1 MPAVASTAAARVTR
15 VASSEAVSATCS
27 SSTSGW
33 PRSRAA
39 AAASSAVTVRSGD
52 RAISRRA
59 CYHSVSALPRRA
71 RPCERCRRVE
81 TAGAG
86 SPSGLQRTAPLHRCG
101 GEMTMAKT
109 NASHQKARAP
119 EERPTIRLL
128 LVDDHPLVREG
139 LKRVL
144 SSMVG
149 VFVVGEASTG
159 EDAIARVRDLE
170 PDIVMMDLSLP
181 KMSGIEATRIIR
193 KDFPQTRVLALTMHM
208 EEVYVRGALE
218 AGASGYL
225 VKDARPNELVR
236 AIETVQSG
244 EPYVMTGA
252 APKLR

>member
-1 MPAVASTAAARVTR
+1 
-15 VASSEAVSATCS
+15 
-27 SSTSGW
+27 
-33 PRSRAA
+33 
-39 AAASSAVTVRSGD
+39 
-52 RAISRRA
+52 
-59 CYHSVSALPRRA
+59 
-71 RPCERCRRVE
+71 
-81 TAGAG
+81 
-86 SPSGLQRTAPLHRCG
+86 
-101 GEMTMAKT
+101 MAKT
-109 NASHQKARAP
+109 NASHQKVRVP

-236 AIETVQSG
+236 AIEAVQSG
-244 EPYVMTGA
+244 ERYVMTGA

>member
-1 MPAVASTAAARVTR
+1 
-15 VASSEAVSATCS
+15 
-27 SSTSGW
+27 
-33 PRSRAA
+33 
-39 AAASSAVTVRSGD
+39 
-52 RAISRRA
+52 
-59 CYHSVSALPRRA
+59 
-71 RPCERCRRVE
+71 
-81 TAGAG
+81 
-86 SPSGLQRTAPLHRCG
+86 
-101 GEMTMAKT
+101 MTMAKT
-109 NASHQKARAP
+109 NASHQKVRVP

-236 AIETVQSG
+236 AIEAVQSG
-244 EPYVMTGA
+244 ERYVMTGA

>member
-1 MPAVASTAAARVTR
+1 
-15 VASSEAVSATCS
+15 
-27 SSTSGW
+27 
-33 PRSRAA
+33 
-39 AAASSAVTVRSGD
+39 
-52 RAISRRA
+52 
-59 CYHSVSALPRRA
+59 
-71 RPCERCRRVE
+71 
-81 TAGAG
+81 
-86 SPSGLQRTAPLHRCG
+86 
-101 GEMTMAKT
+101 MTMAKT
-109 NASHQKARAP
+109 NASHQKVRVP

-244 EPYVMTGA
+244 ERYVMTGA

>member
-1 MPAVASTAAARVTR
+1 MTAK
-15 VASSEAVSATCS
+15 S
-27 SSTSGW
+27 
-33 PRSRAA
+33 
-39 AAASSAVTVRSGD
+39 
-52 RAISRRA
+52 
-59 CYHSVSALPRRA
+59 
-71 RPCERCRRVE
+71 
-81 TAGAG
+81 
-86 SPSGLQRTAPLHRCG
+86 
-101 GEMTMAKT
+101 
-109 NASHQKARAP
+109 NASHQKDRLP
-119 EERPTIRLL
+119 EERPTVRLL

-159 EDAIARVRDLE
+159 EDAVARVRDLE

-193 KDFPQTRVLALTMHM
+193 KEFPATRVLALTMHM

-236 AIETVQSG
+236 AIEAVHGG
-244 EPYVMTGA
+244 EEYVMTGA
-252 APKLR
+252 IRKIR

>member
-1 MPAVASTAAARVTR
+1 
-15 VASSEAVSATCS
+15 
-27 SSTSGW
+27 
-33 PRSRAA
+33 
-39 AAASSAVTVRSGD
+39 
-52 RAISRRA
+52 
-59 CYHSVSALPRRA
+59 
-71 RPCERCRRVE
+71 
-81 TAGAG
+81 
-86 SPSGLQRTAPLHRCG
+86 
-101 GEMTMAKT
+101 MTMKSS
-109 NASHQKARAP
+109 ASHQKVRAP
-119 EERPTIRLL
+119 EERSTIRLL

-193 KDFPQTRVLALTMHM
+193 KDFPATRVLALTMHM

-225 VKDARPNELVR
+225 VKDARPNDLVE
-236 AIETVQSG
+236 AIETVYRG
-244 EPYVMTGA
+244 EQYLMTGV
-252 APKLR
+252 PGRNR